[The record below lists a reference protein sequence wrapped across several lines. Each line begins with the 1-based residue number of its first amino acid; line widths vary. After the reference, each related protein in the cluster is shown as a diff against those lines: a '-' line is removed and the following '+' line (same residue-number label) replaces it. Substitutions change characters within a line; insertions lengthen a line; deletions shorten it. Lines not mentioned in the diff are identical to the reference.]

1 MSRLYDVVDTMYK
14 EANAASALSRAG
26 NFLMNN
32 KSTAAGGALGGIY
45 GAYKGSQGENGGLKG
60 AILGA
65 AQGAAGG
72 ALIGN
77 VGARVANSGA
87 VKGYKS
93 ARDRLMD
100 DAGVATNNRGFFS
113 RNFGEGRKQIKK
125 FKKDQGVRFFGDTG
139 AVGKVKKDV
148 SNVVEQEGAGLLD
161 ASKARA
167 KVDELMSSN
176 AITNLTAARDKLV
189 FGGIG
194 TAMAAGTGAKLISG
208 GAQAGQGVTNEQ
220 RMQNLRA
227 KYQRTGQLDPREQRM
242 LTNMMAGNPQGSSA
256 V

>member
-1 MSRLYDVVDTMYK
+1 MTRLYDVVDTMHK
-14 EANAASALSRAG
+14 EANLLSRAG

-32 KSTAAGGALGGIY
+32 KSTTAGGALGGIY

-60 AILGA
+60 ALLGA

-87 VKGYKS
+87 VKGYKA
-93 ARDRLMD
+93 ARDRVMD
-100 DAGVATNNRGFFS
+100 EAGVAAKNRGFFS
-113 RNFGEGRKQIKK
+113 RNLGQGRKQIKD
-125 FKKDQGVRFFGDTG
+125 FKTSKPQAKQIRNIRQ
-139 AVGKVKKDV
+139 DV
-148 SNVVEQEGAGLLD
+148 QNIAEREGSGLVD
-161 ASKARA
+161 ATKARNLIDN
-167 KVDELMSSN
+167 KTGRN
-176 AITNLTAARDKLV
+176 AFTNLGATRDKLI

-194 TAMAAGTGAKLISG
+194 TGMALSTGAGLVSA
-208 GAQAGQGVTNEQ
+208 GAKAGQGVTNEQ

-227 KYQRTGQLDPREQRM
+227 KYQQTGQLDPREQRM
-242 LTNMMAGNPQGSSA
+242 LTNMMAGKAQGSA

>member
-1 MSRLYDVVDTMYK
+1 MTRLYDVVDTMHK
-14 EANAASALSRAG
+14 EASVLSSAG
-26 NFLMNN
+26 KFLMNN

-60 AILGA
+60 ALLGG

-87 VKGYKS
+87 VKGYKA
-93 ARDRLMD
+93 ARERVMD
-100 DAGVATNNRGFFS
+100 DASVAAKDRGFFS
-113 RNFGEGRKQIKK
+113 RNFGEGRKAVKK
-125 FKKDQGVRFFGDTG
+125 FKASNPQAEQIASVEKN
-139 AVGKVKKDV
+139 V
-148 SNVVEQEGAGLLD
+148 SNIAEREGSGLLSAAD
-161 ASKARA
+161 ARGKIDTEVAR
-167 KVDELMSSN
+167 N
-176 AITNLTAARDKLV
+176 AFTNLGAARDKLV

-194 TAMAAGTGAKLISG
+194 TGMALSTGAGLISA
-208 GAQAGQGVTNEQ
+208 GAKAGKGVTDEQ

-227 KYQRTGQLDPREQRM
+227 KYQQTGQLDPREQRM
-242 LTNMMAGNPQGSSA
+242 LTNMMSGKPQGSAA

>member
-1 MSRLYDVVDTMYK
+1 MNRLYDVVDTMHK
-14 EANAASALSRAG
+14 EANAANMLSRAG

-60 AILGA
+60 ALLGA

-87 VKGYKS
+87 IKGYKA
-93 ARDRLMD
+93 ARERVMD
-100 DAGVATNNRGFFS
+100 EAGVAAQNRGFLS
-113 RNFGEGRKQIKK
+113 RHLGQGRRDIKAVRESNKQAKQI
-125 FKKDQGVRFFGDTG
+125 RNIR
-139 AVGKVKKDV
+139 ADV
-148 SNVVEQEGAGLLD
+148 SNIAEREASGLMAAD
-161 ASKARA
+161 KARSLRDS
-167 KVDELMSSN
+167 KMSQN
-176 AITNLTAARDKLV
+176 AFTNLQAARDKLI

-194 TAMAAGTGAKLISG
+194 AGMALSTGAGLISA
-208 GAQAGQGVTNEQ
+208 GAKAGQGVTNEQ

-242 LTNMMAGNPQGSSA
+242 LTNMMAGRPQGSSSA